1 LSLLAL
7 EKDLGKKKMTKIS
20 TAALLLCLTI
30 LGGVMAACAAPTPTE
45 SPIPTQPTSPGTE
58 SPVATPSS
66 GGISP
71 AATPAEIPV
80 PEEGKA
86 AIGGALYT
94 FSGHGPIPETVFY
107 LTPALGE
114 TNRPPQVLTGPSKEE
129 GDVQGQ
135 SGPQGQVTL
144 NSIPPGNY
152 YLAVWA
158 PYAWI
163 LAVESAD
170 DQTPRL
176 ITLDAGQRE
185 NLGTIYVAW
194 P

>member
-1 LSLLAL
+1 
-7 EKDLGKKKMTKIS
+7 MTKIS
-20 TAALLLCLTI
+20 TAAFLLCLII
-30 LGGVMAACAAPTPTE
+30 LGGVMAACAGPTPTE
-45 SPIPTQPTSPGTE
+45 SPMPTQPTSPGTQSPIATPSSAE
-58 SPVATPSS
+58 ISPVATPS
-66 GGISP
+66 
-71 AATPAEIPV
+71 EIPV
-80 PEEGKA
+80 PEAGKA
-86 AIGGALYT
+86 AIAGVLYT

-114 TNRPPQVLTGPSKEE
+114 TDRPPQVLTGPQEE
-129 GDVQGQ
+129 QGDIQGK
-135 SGPQGQVTL
+135 SGPQGQVAL
-144 NSIPPGNY
+144 NQIPPGNY

-163 LAVESAD
+163 LAVESEE

-176 ITLDAGQRE
+176 INLDPDQRD

>member
-1 LSLLAL
+1 
-7 EKDLGKKKMTKIS
+7 MTKIS
-20 TAALLLCLTI
+20 TAARLLSLI
-30 LGGVMAACAAPTPTE
+30 VLGGVVAACAGPTPTE
-45 SPIPTQPTSPGTE
+45 SPTPTQPTSPRTQ
-58 SPVATPSS
+58 SPVATSPSTE
-66 GGISP
+66 ISP

-86 AIGGALYT
+86 AISGVLYT
-94 FSGHGPIPETVFY
+94 FSGHGPIPGTAFY

-114 TNRPPQVLTGPSKEE
+114 TDRPPQVLTGPNEDQ

-135 SGPQGQVTL
+135 SGPQGQVAL
-144 NSIPPGNY
+144 NQIPPDSY

-163 LAVESAD
+163 LAVESED

-176 ITLDAGQRE
+176 ITLEPNERE
-185 NLGTIYVAW
+185 DLGTIYVAW

>member
-1 LSLLAL
+1 
-7 EKDLGKKKMTKIS
+7 MTKIS
-20 TAALLLCLTI
+20 PEALLLCLIT
-30 LGGVMAACAAPTPTE
+30 LGGVLAACVAAPPTE
-45 SPIPTQPTSPGTE
+45 SPIPTQVPSPQVQ

-66 GGISP
+66 VEVSP

-86 AIGGALYT
+86 AIIGVLYT
-94 FSGHGPIPETVFY
+94 FSGHGPIPGTAFY

-114 TNRPPQVLTGPSKEE
+114 TNRPPQVLAGARDEE
-129 GDVQGQ
+129 GDVRGE
-135 SGPQGQVTL
+135 SGPQGQVAL
-144 NSIPPGNY
+144 NQIPPGSY

-163 LAVESAD
+163 LAVESED

-176 ITLDAGQRE
+176 ITLDPDQRQD
-185 NLGTIYVAW
+185 LGMIYVAW